1 MVLSRVVD
9 VDGPVAGRGRRLVA
23 LKDKYDPANM
33 FRLNANIR
41 PSATV
46 TGPDV

>member
-1 MVLSRVVD
+1 MRSSF
-9 VDGPVAGRGRRLVA
+9 GEEKYARLVA

-46 TGPDV
+46 TGPAV